1 MEVLARRYN
10 RVLWLHALYVLLGGG
25 LLGGGAYLLRESV
38 AAAVV
43 LFCIG
48 GAVGFFGIF
57 LTVLALKTSAEVIRH
72 DGKSLYF
79 PEFSCSVTDPLKAE
93 FAVPSKES
101 YGTLYVHINGKE
113 FKYRFVADVEQVCKR
128 LKALKQ
134 QYQGQ

>member
-25 LLGGGAYLLRESV
+25 LLGGGAYLLRDSV

-113 FKYRFVADVEQVCKR
+113 FKYRFVEGAETTISRKIIWQIY
-128 LKALKQ
+128 A
-134 QYQGQ
+134 

>member
-1 MEVLARRYN
+1 MEVIARRYN

-25 LLGGGAYLLRESV
+25 LLGGGAYLLRES
-38 AAAVV
+38 AAAALV

-48 GAVGFFGIF
+48 GTGGFCGIV
-57 LTVLALKTSAEVIRH
+57 LTVLALQSPAEGIRH

-79 PEFSCSVTDPLKAE
+79 PAFSCSVTDPLKAE
-93 FAVPSKES
+93 FTVPSKES

-128 LKALKQ
+128 LLALKQ
-134 QYQGQ
+134 QNQGK

>member
-57 LTVLALKTSAEVIRH
+57 LTVLALKTSEVIRH

-134 QYQGQ
+134 QYQGK